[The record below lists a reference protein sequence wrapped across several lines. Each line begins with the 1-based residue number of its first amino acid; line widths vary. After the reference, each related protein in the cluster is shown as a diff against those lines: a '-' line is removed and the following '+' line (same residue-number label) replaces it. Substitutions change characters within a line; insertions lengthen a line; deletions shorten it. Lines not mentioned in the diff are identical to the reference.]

1 MEEVRLYII
10 DTDIFINKEL
20 FESVYC
26 QLDEARQQ
34 KIDRAKFD
42 ADKRRSLG
50 AGYLLK
56 AALDELGIKDGDRE
70 LACGEHGKPYLPLC
84 PQVRFNLSHSA
95 RFVVLAINAAA
106 IELGCDIEE
115 YSNKKTIKTLE
126 NVSRRVLSDKE
137 KSMLGEP
144 ASENDTEWK
153 QKFYDIWTAKES
165 YVKLTGKGLGTDF
178 RKLELSLNEDNTTIT
193 DVDSGDCRYIFKKKI
208 ADGYSFSLCLENKD
222 VIISNP
228 IIPGLLQK

>member
-56 AALDELGIKDGDRE
+56 AALDNLKIEDGNRE
-70 LACGEHGKPYLPLC
+70 LDYGEHGKPYLPLC
-84 PQVRFNLSHSA
+84 PQIRFNLSHSA
-95 RFVVLAINAAA
+95 RFIVLAINAAG

-115 YSNKKTIKTLE
+115 YSDKKAIKTLK

-144 ASENDTEWK
+144 ASENDVEWK

-178 RKLELSLNEDNTTIT
+178 RKLELSQNEDSITIT
-193 DVDSGDCRYIFKKKI
+193 DIDNGDIMYIIRKKV
-208 ADGYSFSLCLENKD
+208 ADGYSFALCLENKD
-222 VIISNP
+222 LIIREPIIISS
-228 IIPGLLQK
+228 L